1 MPLIKLTP
9 LCKTVQCKIYNQQL
23 YLYVINNIQRKKMY
37 TYIFEQQKL
46 AWYSGNLCGNEQ
58 KSDVIQFYTKDIQ

>member
-46 AWYSGNLCGNEQ
+46 A
-58 KSDVIQFYTKDIQ
+58 